1 MESETDIQLTISKW
15 PFYLGDVFLVGVAI
29 TIGSLSNWQLTDL
42 QVAYCVVAVALGS
55 GLFVLPYIVEYSMR
69 YRELA
74 EDRDGQLRVFMRQLQ
89 QIEQASVVQAEQI
102 LALSDTKRAG
112 ANSEPLLT
120 AALEQL
126 TKLQT
131 AQASAS
137 DELANLKQEL
147 ADLSKGNQSD
157 GDAGAENNKASEEAL
172 TLAQQ
177 SIENLQSQLSDLAER
192 STSLQAFEER
202 LTRIEVS
209 SGSSTDPS
217 ASSEAQVSN
226 EAKAKEESE
235 LTAEPQSPLLKRA
248 IVENKDP
255 DSSAVDR
262 IIDSKVE
269 SEDSEATIVQDSS
282 EQDEQ
287 DEQQDQEM
295 TLSKEPIV
303 VMDVPLEEVEKD
315 DFEESVSVEEDFEER
330 IDNDVDIEEDVSA
343 VIVDIEEEP
352 ITAPV
357 ANDPLEQSEASSAEE
372 EISDK
377 TSEPD
382 LSLDS
387 APEENV
393 SVPAKKRSKKADTV
407 VRVHALIGIGNKP
420 YIRGSGGGL
429 NWEQGVVM
437 DFQEIGKWRWEAP
450 ADVDSAI
457 EVQIYCND
465 EDPDTQGKQ
474 TLQPG
479 ENLEIESKF

>member
-1 MESETDIQLTISKW
+1 MESETDTQLTISKW
-15 PFYLGDVFLVGVAI
+15 PFYLGDAFLVGVAI

-55 GLFVLPYIVEYSMR
+55 GLFVLPFIVEYSMR

-74 EDRDGQLRVFMRQLQ
+74 EDRDGQLRVFIRQLK
-89 QIEQASVVQAEQI
+89 QIEQASMVQAEQI
-102 LALSDTKRAG
+102 SALSDTKRAG

-157 GDAGAENNKASEEAL
+157 GDAGAKNNKASEEAL
-172 TLAQQ
+172 TFAQQ
-177 SIENLQSQLSDLAER
+177 SIENLQSQLSDLAKR
-192 STSLQAFEER
+192 STSLQSFEER
-202 LTRIEVS
+202 LTKIEVS
-209 SGSSTDPS
+209 SGSSSDAS

-226 EAKAKEESE
+226 EAKAKKDSE
-235 LTAEPQSPLLKRA
+235 LTAEPQSRLLKRA
-248 IVENKDP
+248 IVEKKDP

-269 SEDSEATIVQDSS
+269 SKDSEANTVQDSS

-287 DEQQDQEM
+287 QEQEM
-295 TLSKEPIV
+295 TLSEEPIV
-303 VMDVPLEEVEKD
+303 VMDVPLDEVEKE
-315 DFEESVSVEEDFEER
+315 DFEESVHVEVDLEEDG
-330 IDNDVDIEEDVSA
+330 DDDVDVSA
-343 VIVDIEEEP
+343 AIVDIEEEP

-357 ANDPLEQSEASSAEE
+357 VNDSLEQSEVSPAEE
-372 EISDK
+372 VISDQA
-377 TSEPD
+377 SEPD
-382 LSLDS
+382 LLLDS

-393 SVPAKKRSKKADTV
+393 SVPAKKRVKKADTV

-479 ENLEIESKF
+479 DNLEIESKF

>member
-1 MESETDIQLTISKW
+1 MQSDSDTQLTISKW
-15 PFYLGDVFLVGVAI
+15 PFYLGDVLLVGVAI

-55 GLFVLPYIVEYSMR
+55 GLFVLPFIVEHSMR

-74 EDRDGQLRVFMRQLQ
+74 EDRDGQLRVFMRQLKQ
-89 QIEQASVVQAEQI
+89 MEQASMVQAEQI
-102 LALSDTKRAG
+102 SALSDSKRA
-112 ANSEPLLT
+112 ATNSEPLLT

-131 AQASAS
+131 VQASAS

-147 ADLSKGNQSD
+147 ADLSKGTQPVTVE
-157 GDAGAENNKASEEAL
+157 GAKKNKIIEEAL

-192 STSLQAFEER
+192 SSSLQAFEER
-202 LTRIEVS
+202 LTNIEVS
-209 SGSSTDPS
+209 KGSSTDPS
-217 ASSEAQVSN
+217 PSSKAHVSN
-226 EAKAKEESE
+226 KAKAKEDSA
-235 LTAEPQSPLLKRA
+235 LATEPQSRLLKRA

-269 SEDSEATIVQDSS
+269 SEDSETTTVQDSS

-287 DEQQDQEM
+287 QEQEM
-295 TLSKEPIV
+295 TPSEEPIV
-303 VMDVPLEEVEKD
+303 VMDEPLEEIENE
-315 DFEESVSVEEDFEER
+315 DFEESVSVEEDSEEG
-330 IDNDVDIEEDVSA
+330 IDDDVDLDVGA
-343 VIVDIEEEP
+343 AIVDIEEEP
-352 ITAPV
+352 INAPMETD
-357 ANDPLEQSEASSAEE
+357 APAQPEISAAEE
-372 EISDK
+372 VISDQAG
-377 TSEPD
+377 EPD

-393 SVPAKKRSKKADTV
+393 SVPAKRSKKANTV

-429 NWEQGVVM
+429 NWEQGIVM

-450 ADVDSAI
+450 ADLDSAI
-457 EVQIYCND
+457 EVQIYFND
-465 EDPDTQGKQ
+465 EGPDKQGKQ
-474 TLQPG
+474 TLEPG
-479 ENLEIESKF
+479 ENLEIDAKF

>member
-1 MESETDIQLTISKW
+1 MQSDSDTQLTISKW
-15 PFYLGDVFLVGVAI
+15 PFYLGDVLLVGVAI

-55 GLFVLPYIVEYSMR
+55 GLFVLPYIVEHSMR

-74 EDRDGQLRVFMRQLQ
+74 EDRDGQLRVFMRQLKQ
-89 QIEQASVVQAEQI
+89 MEQASMVQAEQI
-102 LALSDTKRAG
+102 SALSDSKRA
-112 ANSEPLLT
+112 ATNSEPLLT

-147 ADLSKGNQSD
+147 ADLSKGTQPVTV
-157 GDAGAENNKASEEAL
+157 AGAKKNKITEEAL

-192 STSLQAFEER
+192 SSSLQAFEER
-202 LTRIEVS
+202 LTKIEVS
-209 SGSSTDPS
+209 KGSSTDPS
-217 ASSEAQVSN
+217 ASSKAQVSN
-226 EAKAKEESE
+226 KAKAKEDSA
-235 LTAEPQSPLLKRA
+235 LAAEPQSRLLKRA

-269 SEDSEATIVQDSS
+269 SEDSEATTVQDSS

-287 DEQQDQEM
+287 QEQEM
-295 TLSKEPIV
+295 MPSEEPIV
-303 VMDVPLEEVEKD
+303 VMDAQIEEIENE
-315 DFEESVSVEEDFEER
+315 DFEESVS
-330 IDNDVDIEEDVSA
+330 IEEDLEEGIDKDIDVGA
-343 VIVDIEEEP
+343 AIVDIEEKP
-352 ITAPV
+352 TSAPMETD
-357 ANDPLEQSEASSAEE
+357 APAQPEISPAEE
-372 EISDK
+372 VISDQ

-387 APEENV
+387 APEEKA
-393 SVPAKKRSKKADTV
+393 SVPIKKRSKKANTV

-450 ADVDSAI
+450 ADLDSAI
-457 EVQIYCND
+457 EVLIYFND
-465 EDPDTQGKQ
+465 EGPDKQGKQ
-474 TLQPG
+474 TLKPG
-479 ENLEIESKF
+479 ENLEIDSKF

>member
-1 MESETDIQLTISKW
+1 MESETDTQLTISKW
-15 PFYLGDVFLVGVAI
+15 PFYLGDAFLVGVAI

-89 QIEQASVVQAEQI
+89 QIEQASMVQAEQI

-137 DELANLKQEL
+137 EDLANLKLEL

-172 TLAQQ
+172 TFAQQ
-177 SIENLQSQLSDLAER
+177 SIENLQSQLSDLVKR
-192 STSLQAFEER
+192 TTSLQVLEER
-202 LTRIEVS
+202 LTKIEMS
-209 SGSSTDPS
+209 SGSSSDPS

-226 EAKAKEESE
+226 EAKAKKESKR
-235 LTAEPQSPLLKRA
+235 TAEPQSRLLKRA
-248 IVENKDP
+248 IVEKKDP

-269 SEDSEATIVQDSS
+269 SKDSEATTVQDSS

-287 DEQQDQEM
+287 QEQEM
-295 TLSKEPIV
+295 TLSEEPIV
-303 VMDVPLEEVEKD
+303 VMDVPLDEVEKE
-315 DFEESVSVEEDFEER
+315 DFEESMHVEVDLEENG
-330 IDNDVDIEEDVSA
+330 DDDVGA
-343 VIVDIEEEP
+343 AIVDIEEQP

-357 ANDPLEQSEASSAEE
+357 VNDSLEQSEVSPAEE
-372 EISDK
+372 VISDQA
-377 TSEPD
+377 SEPD
-382 LSLDS
+382 LLLDS
-387 APEENV
+387 ASEENV
-393 SVPAKKRSKKADTV
+393 SVPSKKRSKKADTV

-450 ADVDSAI
+450 AEVDSAI

-465 EDPDTQGKQ
+465 EDPDKQGKQ
-474 TLQPG
+474 TIQPG